1 MSLELC
7 GNLNDE
13 LERYALLR
21 RPGMTPQRVAELKP
35 PFDINR
41 FPTVLNAEDIAS
53 DGVPL
58 GVVDAVS
65 LAPSDELRL
74 WMERLSR
81 GALPTAPT
89 ATAPT
94 ATAPKPFVQGGAA
107 AGGGRGRGGG
117 GVFVCAAANAFPPP
131 HQGAGE

>member
-94 ATAPKPFVQGGAA
+94 ATATTATAPTAPTASLAA
-107 AGGGRGRGGG
+107 ARRSR
-117 GVFVCAAANAFPPP
+117 VASRARASWTCCWTSKAS
-131 HQGAGE
+131 